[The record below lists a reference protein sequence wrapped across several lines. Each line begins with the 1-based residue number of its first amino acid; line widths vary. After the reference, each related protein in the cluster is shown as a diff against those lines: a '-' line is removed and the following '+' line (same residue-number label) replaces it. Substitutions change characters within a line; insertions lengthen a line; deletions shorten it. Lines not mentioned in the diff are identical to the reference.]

1 MADAA
6 ERLSVVREYGETIDV
21 DMLNLADETR
31 IDVYDRTITDDER
44 ASYGEE
50 VGSLT
55 NKILDT
61 QEEKKAQTKM
71 YNDQIK
77 ADETRRKEVARIL
90 RRGTV
95 TTDTKVS
102 TFFDRTKMK
111 VYEYNSLGERIMSR
125 NMKPEERNRFA
136 QLAID

>member
-31 IDVYDRTITDDER
+31 LDVYDRTINEEER

-50 VGSLT
+50 IGSLT

-61 QEEKKAQTKM
+61 QEEKKEQVKS
-71 YNDQIK
+71 YNESIK
-77 ADETRRKEVARIL
+77 LNEARRKEVAHIL

-95 TTDTKVS
+95 PTDTKVS
-102 TFFDRTKMK
+102 TFYDRQRME
-111 VYEYNSLGERIMSR
+111 VHEYNGLGERILTR
-125 NMKPEERNRFA
+125 KMKPAERA
-136 QLAID
+136 HYTQLAID